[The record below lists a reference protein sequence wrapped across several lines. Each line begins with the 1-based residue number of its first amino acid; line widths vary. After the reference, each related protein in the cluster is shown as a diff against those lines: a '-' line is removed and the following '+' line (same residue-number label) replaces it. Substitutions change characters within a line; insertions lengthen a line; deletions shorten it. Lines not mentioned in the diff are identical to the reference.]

1 MQDMTPTDYIK
12 ELVEKLVELAREN
25 ERLKMELESLKADK
39 TE

>member
-25 ERLKMELESLKADK
+25 ERLKMELESQKADK